1 MVAVSSNHKIAEY
14 VAEGLLIFRWGER
27 DRAEGIVDKNH
38 YTMASSATTAE
49 NKTAPATSTY

>member
-1 MVAVSSNHKIAEY
+1 MAVSSNHKIVEY

-27 DRAEGIVDKNH
+27 DRAEGIADKNH